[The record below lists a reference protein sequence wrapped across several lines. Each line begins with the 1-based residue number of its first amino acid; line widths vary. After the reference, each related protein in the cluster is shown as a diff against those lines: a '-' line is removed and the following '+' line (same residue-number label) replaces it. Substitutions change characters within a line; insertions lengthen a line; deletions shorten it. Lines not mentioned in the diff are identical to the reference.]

1 MLDLKA
7 YFTSSVDNNS
17 NNVCSVGS
25 CTPLHPSLVTGSLLR
40 VIYSPRKLRLQMTLV
55 GLPVTKSGC
64 KGVQSPQDKHYCYI
78 KLFKFKQL
86 RRNKDVTFHL
96 DVVLVDECLGLIPPG
111 PNE

>member
-7 YFTSSVDNNS
+7 YFTLSVDNNS

-40 VIYSPRKLRLQMTLV
+40 VICSPRKLRLQMTLV

-64 KGVQSPQDKHYCYI
+64 KGVQRLRTYI
-78 KLFKFKQL
+78 IVILNYLNLNNLEEIKM
-86 RRNKDVTFHL
+86 
-96 DVVLVDECLGLIPPG
+96 
-111 PNE
+111 